1 MSPGRTFT
9 VVTKDEA
16 TVEPYPYVH
25 VNADGTVRELF
36 AGEKE
41 YLETPFSPFDGN
53 RPYVKGSYL
62 EKNGWKD
69 IRGFLRRSQLPAEV
83 EVLPDPAVGF
93 LDESEPGGS
102 DR

>member
-1 MSPGRTFT
+1 MFT

-16 TVEPYPYVH
+16 TVEPYPYLL
-25 VNADGTVRELF
+25 VNADGTARELF

-41 YLETPFSPFDGN
+41 YLETPFSPLDGN

-62 EKNGWKD
+62 EKNCWKNF
-69 IRGFLRRSQLPAEV
+69 RGFLRRSQLSAEV
-83 EVLPDPAVGF
+83 EVLPDPTVGF
-93 LDESEPGGS
+93 LDGSEPGGS